1 MQLILGMP
9 WLSVRMRML
18 TVLRVSTLLPMSV
31 QMLSMQYGSYLSAFW
46 GHHRVWFQRFRVP

>member
-31 QMLSMQYGSYLSAFW
+31 LSMQYGSYLSAFW
-46 GHHRVWFQRFRVP
+46 GYHQVWFQRFRVP